1 MVTAQS
7 LGLVSEEVNRIR
19 SFLLD
24 RATAHDEENT
34 FGDPLHRLCAATLR
48 RDAAATS
55 IILEDYSDAAAL
67 LRQAGHG
74 FVAATSLYGL
84 TLLSVTDEAP
94 PWHLFEGRT
103 ATLDRQFRY
112 ALQGSIED
120 GEAASEPVSAME
132 AISALQALSV
142 QRKRD
147 NSMDALRRL
156 LISSFQAFPS
166 PGGPAELRTPSYFRV
181 LSQAAS
187 VDDIIGKDFATR
199 DLVALATVRDAEL
212 NAARADEYHW
222 PLLLSPSDVVGFDL
236 MIVGLA
242 AIRNDQPLEPMLE
255 AFGDLDSPTAL
266 PLKAALKLDAS
277 IA

>member
-103 ATLDRQFRY
+103 ATL
-112 ALQGSIED
+112 
-120 GEAASEPVSAME
+120 
-132 AISALQALSV
+132 
-142 QRKRD
+142 
-147 NSMDALRRL
+147 
-156 LISSFQAFPS
+156 
-166 PGGPAELRTPSYFRV
+166 
-181 LSQAAS
+181 
-187 VDDIIGKDFATR
+187 
-199 DLVALATVRDAEL
+199 
-212 NAARADEYHW
+212 EYHW